1 MAHDDFSVIAYKV
14 LAYAYRCIRD
24 GVTPS
29 WSKAGEVAGCNPLY
43 FVTVV
48 TSLMRSGYLAEAKP
62 YRDANGDLIGWG
74 GDLSVTLEGTVYLEE
89 NSKMAEVRGFLGK
102 AFESVLRVAV
112 ESTLALAMGGA

>member
-29 WSKAGEVAGCNPLY
+29 WGKAEEVAGCNPIY
-43 FVTVV
+43 FAAVA

-62 YRDANGDLIGWG
+62 YRDANGDIIGWG
-74 GDLSVTLEGTVYLEE
+74 GDLSVTLEGTAYLEE

-112 ESTLALAMGGA
+112 ESTFALTLGGA

>member
-29 WSKAGEVAGCNPLY
+29 WCKAEEIAGCNPIY
-43 FVTVV
+43 FAAVA

-62 YRDANGDLIGWG
+62 YRDASGDVIGWG
-74 GDLSVTLEGTVYLEE
+74 GDLSVTLEGTAYLEE

-102 AFESVLRVAV
+102 AFESVLKVAV
-112 ESTLALAMGGA
+112 ESTLALALGGA